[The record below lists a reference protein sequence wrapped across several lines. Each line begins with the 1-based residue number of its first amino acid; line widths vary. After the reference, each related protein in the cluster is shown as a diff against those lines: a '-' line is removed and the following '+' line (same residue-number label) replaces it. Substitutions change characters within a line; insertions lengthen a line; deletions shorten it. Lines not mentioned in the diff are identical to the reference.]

1 MQHQQQEDLETASL
15 ELTEE
20 QIQAIYIYLAIH
32 YDEMQDEEK
41 LYWNYIMEK
50 IDPEYGK
57 ED

>member
-15 ELTEE
+15 DLTED
-20 QIQAIYIYLAIH
+20 QIQAIYIYLAMH
-32 YDEMQDEEK
+32 YDEMQDSEK

-57 ED
+57 QD

>member
-1 MQHQQQEDLETASL
+1 MQQQEEIETASL

-32 YDEMQDEEK
+32 YDEMQDSEK

-57 ED
+57 QD

>member
-15 ELTEE
+15 ELTED
-20 QIQAIYIYLAIH
+20 QIQAIYIYLAMQ
-32 YDEMQDEEK
+32 YDEMQDSEK

-57 ED
+57 QD